1 MRIEIVSIHVCQ
13 IFTMGGVSDG
23 EEGGEDGAR
32 KRDKGPNCK
41 PGTQVG
47 PDFNF

>member
-1 MRIEIVSIHVCQ
+1 MIIIWDEDGVSHACQ
-13 IFTMGGVSDG
+13 KLTMGGVSDG

-32 KRDKGPNCK
+32 KHDEGPNCK

-47 PDFNF
+47 P